1 MRMALII
8 LSGYVS
14 KQGLMNTF
22 QQHQK
27 INADE
32 YANEPALVGAL
43 A

>member
-1 MRMALII
+1 MALIA

-14 KQGLMNTF
+14 KQGLMSTF
-22 QQHQK
+22 KKHQK
-27 INADE
+27 INAEE

>member
-1 MRMALII
+1 MALII

-27 INADE
+27 NKCRWICKRTSFSWCFS
-32 YANEPALVGAL
+32 L
-43 A
+43 